1 MSGYTPVLLDYY
13 NLIQKKTQFLFI
25 QYKVQWQTKVTDE
38 KLSSPQGEK
47 QTGIDQTVAEKQQ
60 NLQIVQPV
68 PNTDIRNV
76 DTNQTITHKEVN
88 LSEQHGAQQQ
98 PNQPQTKVN
107 PVQQLDIPKQQ
118 DTQVQPQ
125 DKSQQTSYS
134 QGAQPQQI
142 LVSQHQ
148 NVLDQKLGNQSE
160 QPTKSLEEV
169 TPSQQVFP
177 LQKQTTL
184 SQQQATAKQKQT
196 TSSQQQA
203 TTVQKQETPSLQQT
217 TPSLKPVVPSQKQ
230 ETPSLQQATPSQ
242 KQAVPSQKQETPSLQ
257 QATPSLKP
265 VVPSQKQETPSL
277 QQATPSQ
284 KQAVPSQKQET
295 PSLQQATTSLKPAVP
310 SQKQETPSQ
319 KQTTPSLKPVVP
331 SQKQET
337 PSKQQAT
344 PSLKPAET
352 PSLQQAA
359 SSLKPAGPSQQQET
373 PSQQLVSHSP
383 QHESQFQQ
391 QVAPATDQSQK
402 VFLSQQEGLQH
413 IPQSQQDAGKLQTSN
428 VNTQNTSILTQI
440 DVLPIN
446 QETNQEVKSLYHE
459 QSQNFDQEM
468 KQNENNIEQKGTK
481 QRLIPVTTPKE
492 DTRVKPIQLDSK
504 PQESSYRTTQQQILN
519 RSEFSYR
526 TTVQP
531 QISTTENTMDNDDYL
546 VEWDKDQ
553 DSDPSNDQ
561 KTDDDSLVEEN
572 KDVWDDTDPDPWEK
586 TIDLNVDNNEE
597 ELENENNDFMKDTKK
612 VIDGPEDGGYFDEDD
627 FNSVADKTGDFWDEP
642 MFNKHPLIKDKFV
655 TKNYRSPVADE
666 TKLMGFYSWVLFVT
680 LLFLIL
686 FVLFTQHR
694 PRCGLLYG
702 SRTRHR
708 RPSVSVEEGK
718 SLMKN
723 MYT

>member
-1 MSGYTPVLLDYY
+1 MKTWLILVIFLVL
-13 NLIQKKTQFLFI
+13 
-25 QYKVQWQTKVTDE
+25 
-38 KLSSPQGEK
+38 KLNECREIINEENEVSSLQGEK
-47 QTGIDQTVAEKQQ
+47 QTGGDQLEAEKQQ
-60 NLQIVQPV
+60 NLQIIQPV

-76 DTNQTITHKEVN
+76 HNNQTITHKEVN

-118 DTQVQPQ
+118 DTQFQPQ
-125 DKSQQTSYS
+125 DKSLQTSYS
-134 QGAQPQQI
+134 QGAQPQQM
-142 LVSQHQ
+142 LTSQHQ

-160 QPTKSLEEV
+160 QPTKSLKEV
-169 TPSQQVFP
+169 TPSQKVIP
-177 LQKQTTL
+177 LQKLTTL

-196 TSSQQQA
+196 TSSQQQSI
-203 TTVQKQETPSLQQT
+203 TVQKQETPSLQQA
-217 TPSLKPVVPSQKQ
+217 TPSLKPIV
-230 ETPSLQQATPSQ
+230 PSQ

-257 QATPSLKP
+257 KATPSLKP
-265 VVPSQKQETPSL
+265 AVPSQKQEKPSKQEATPSLKPSVPSLKEETPSLKQKVPSQRQETPSL
-277 QQATPSQ
+277 QQATPS
-284 KQAVPSQKQET
+284 
-295 PSLQQATTSLKPAVP
+295 LKPAV
-310 SQKQETPSQ
+310 
-319 KQTTPSLKPVVP
+319 
-331 SQKQET
+331 
-337 PSKQQAT
+337 
-344 PSLKPAET
+344 
-352 PSLQQAA
+352 
-359 SSLKPAGPSQQQET
+359 PSQQQET
-373 PSQQLVSHSP
+373 PSQQLVSHSL

-391 QVAPATDQSQK
+391 QVAPAIDQSQQ
-402 VFLSQQEGLQH
+402 VFLSQKEGSQR
-413 IPQSQQDAGKLQTSN
+413 IPQSQQETGKLQTSN

-440 DVLPIN
+440 DVQPVN

-468 KQNENNIEQKGTK
+468 KQNENNIEQKETK
-481 QRLIPVTTPKE
+481 QQLIPVTTPKQ
-492 DTRVKPIQLDSK
+492 DTSVTPIQLDSRQ
-504 PQESSYRTTQQQILN
+504 QESNYRTTQQQILN

-531 QISTTENTMDNDDYL
+531 IISTTENTMDNDDYL

-597 ELENENNDFMKDTKK
+597 ELENENNDFIEDTKK

-694 PRCGLLYG
+694 PRSRWFGLG
-702 SRTRHR
+702 R
-708 RPSVSVEEGK
+708 RYRSSSKSVA
-718 SLMKN
+718 
-723 MYT
+723 Y